1 VTREE
6 LVAAL
11 TTERFTDAHH
21 TTIWAGPDPA
31 AGLTRERFTRHRR
44 ADNSPIP
51 RLPLPVDTAVDD
63 VEAS

>member
-1 VTREE
+1 MTREQ

-11 TTERFTDAHH
+11 TLERFTPHV
-21 TTIWAGPDPA
+21 
-31 AGLTRERFTRHRR
+31 R

-63 VEAS
+63 GEAEAS